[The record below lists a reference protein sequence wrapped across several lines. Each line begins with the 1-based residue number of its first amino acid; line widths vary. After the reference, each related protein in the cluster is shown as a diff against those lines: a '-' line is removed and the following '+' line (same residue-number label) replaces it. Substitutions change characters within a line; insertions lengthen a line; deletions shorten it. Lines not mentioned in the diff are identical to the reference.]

1 MGNLISNIGK
11 ILVDKDWECK
21 SSCPAGVS
29 CDCSLD
35 GEQNKEKKH
44 DKEEEC
50 VSRQNSSERV
60 M

>member
-1 MGNLISNIGK
+1 MGNAIANIGR
-11 ILVDKDWECK
+11 LLSNKDLECK
-21 SSCPAGVS
+21 SNCPAGIS

-35 GEQNKEKKH
+35 DEKEKKH